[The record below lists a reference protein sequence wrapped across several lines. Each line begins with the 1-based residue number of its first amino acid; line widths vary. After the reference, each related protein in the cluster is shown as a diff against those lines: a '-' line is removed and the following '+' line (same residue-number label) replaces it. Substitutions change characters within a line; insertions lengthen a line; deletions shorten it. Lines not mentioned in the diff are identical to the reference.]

1 MRQNRQMEMLNLVL
15 QDELLR
21 KNYDVDISDISSID
35 QARLC
40 GKPIVEAVALIVR
53 EINDIPNDEKKSELY
68 NEIFNNLKNNLLN
81 ED

>member
-15 QDELLR
+15 QDEHLR

-35 QARLC
+35 QALSC

-68 NEIFNNLKNNLLN
+68 NPIFNNLKNNLLN